1 MSLVRCANF
10 NINLQDIRYFQVV
23 SYFIGIEMCFELS
36 CHLAHVEF
44 DKGGLKL

>member
-10 NINLQDIRYFQVV
+10 NINLQDIRYFRVV

-36 CHLAHVEF
+36 FHLARGI

>member
-10 NINLQDIRYFQVV
+10 NINLQDIHYFQVV

-36 CHLAHVEF
+36 IHLAHVEF